1 MTDSQCFSFARRDL
15 LCYTDTASMNVNY
28 MQYAG
33 RRICAKFGTN
43 RSTDGRDYEETRKI
57 KRLNRRNFF
66 HKMTI
71 YCNQKMN
78 IYCYCFIIN
87 LFKTKT

>member
-33 RRICAKFGTN
+33 RRICAKFCTN
-43 RSTDGRDYEETRKI
+43 RSTDGTICEGQTNVSYIEVDETTSKQHNNI
-57 KRLNRRNFF
+57 LIVFN
-66 HKMTI
+66 TI
-71 YCNQKMN
+71 
-78 IYCYCFIIN
+78 ILRGII
-87 LFKTKT
+87 

>member
-43 RSTDGRDYEETRKI
+43 QSTDGRETRKI
-57 KRLNRRNFF
+57 KRLKCRNFV
-66 HKMTI
+66 
-71 YCNQKMN
+71 
-78 IYCYCFIIN
+78 
-87 LFKTKT
+87 TK

>member
-43 RSTDGRDYEETRKI
+43 RSTDGRRYEETEKKGQTVVNFSTKLRFTVI
-57 KRLNRRNFF
+57 KRF
-66 HKMTI
+66 
-71 YCNQKMN
+71 
-78 IYCYCFIIN
+78 
-87 LFKTKT
+87 LFLLLA

>member
-33 RRICAKFGTN
+33 RRICAKFCTN
-43 RSTDGRDYEETRKI
+43 RSTDGRDYEVILKI
-57 KRLNRRNFF
+57 KKLNRRIFF
-66 HKMTI
+66 
-71 YCNQKMN
+71 
-78 IYCYCFIIN
+78 
-87 LFKTKT
+87 TK